1 MTRTA
6 TCSRGKQLS
15 HKHVAIA
22 FYSLSHLSL
31 PVSLSLSP
39 LSLSVSLSL
48 SPLSVSLSL
57 SPLSAC
63 LSLPLTSLS
72 LSPYFVRL
80 LKMHY
85 AGLHL
90 SHQTVL

>member
-6 TCSRGKQLS
+6 ACSRGKQLS

-39 LSLSVSLSL
+39 LSLSVSLPL
-48 SPLSVSLSL
+48 SPLSV
-57 SPLSAC
+57 
-63 LSLPLTSLS
+63 SLS

-85 AGLHL
+85 TGLHL